1 MSRYRQSFLLILG
14 AVLLTA
20 CAPMT
25 PAPSGTSWPEP
36 PSAQKSPPPKSPE
49 PSIRSTEPSPEVTTN
64 PAVTSLVNQGWRYY
78 QQDNYEGALSVAE
91 RAQRIDPRSPEVYLL
106 MASARFSLYQ
116 LTVAEQLARRG
127 LALAQSGSAVNRQLQ
142 SLLGK
147 IGAAR

>member
-1 MSRYRQSFLLILG
+1 MNQYWKILLVICG
-14 AVLLTA
+14 AIVVAA

-25 PAPSGTSWPEP
+25 PAPTGTSWPEP
-36 PSAQKSPPPKSPE
+36 PPAEKSPE
-49 PSIRSTEPSPEVTTN
+49 PPKSSKPTIRSTEPDKAATN

-116 LTVAEQLARRG
+116 LNIAEQLARRG
-127 LALAQSGSAVNRQLQ
+127 LALAQSGSAVSRQLQ

-147 IGAAR
+147 IGSAQ